1 MSYTSLN
8 DYLKTEYGR
17 KLYKLSLSSGCSCP
31 NRDGKCG
38 IGGCIFCSEGGSG
51 DFASLALTPVS
62 QQIEEAKARVAGKFK
77 PHKNTSA
84 AETESLPSYIAY
96 FQSFTNTYGDPE
108 KLRSIFMEAISHPDI
123 AILSVGTRPDCLQ
136 AEILELLAELNQIK
150 PVWVELGLQTMHE
163 KTASFINRCY
173 PLSVYEEAVKNL
185 NALGIKVVTHL
196 ILGLPT
202 GEVKA
207 IPANEIGDDASGENR
222 IQESGLIE
230 SQEEILESLRYVI
243 KTGSWGIKLQLL
255 HVLKNTRLADYYSQT
270 HFHTYSLE
278 EYCDLLLKCLAEI
291 PKDMVVHR
299 ITGDGPK
306 KLLIAPLWSG
316 DKKRVLNTINAA
328 IRKVDSPAKQ

>member
-1 MSYTSLN
+1 
-8 DYLKTEYGR
+8 
-17 KLYKLSLSSGCSCP
+17 
-31 NRDGKCG
+31 
-38 IGGCIFCSEGGSG
+38 
-51 DFASLALTPVS
+51 
-62 QQIEEAKARVAGKFK
+62 
-77 PHKNTSA
+77 
-84 AETESLPSYIAY
+84 
-96 FQSFTNTYGDPE
+96 
-108 KLRSIFMEAISHPDI
+108 
-123 AILSVGTRPDCLQ
+123 
-136 AEILELLAELNQIK
+136 
-150 PVWVELGLQTMHE
+150 MHE

-185 NALGIKVVTHL
+185 NYLGIKVVTHT

-207 IPANEIGDDASGENR
+207 IPANEIGDNASSENR

-230 SQEEILESLRYVI
+230 SQEEILESLRYVV

-316 DKKRVLNTINAA
+316 DKKRVLT
-328 IRKVDSPAKQ
+328 P